1 MPCMVTDGT
10 LRTVTPR
17 PPNRLA
23 EPGRIWSVVTPPA
36 RAVLKPGSWGQS
48 ECSAQTW
55 AVFGLV
61 ASLPSLMPCTPGE
74 G

>member
-1 MPCMVTDGT
+1 MVTEGT

-36 RAVLKPGSWGQS
+36 RAWLKPGSWGHS

-61 ASLPSLMPCTPGE
+61 ASLPSLIPDTPGE

>member
-1 MPCMVTDGT
+1 MVTDGT
-10 LRTVTPR
+10 LRMVTPR

>member
-61 ASLPSLMPCTPGE
+61 ASLPSLMPMTPGE